1 VSFEILFRRILLVK
15 KNTILDKSYEL
26 EWSLKY
32 TDLQSRPILS
42 SDGIE
47 VQAKVLIYENLKT

>member
-1 VSFEILFRRILLVK
+1 MK
-15 KNTILDKSYEL
+15 KNTILDKPYEL

-32 TDLQSRPILS
+32 TDLQSHPILS

-47 VQAKVLIYENLKT
+47 FQAKVLTYENFKTLADY

>member
-1 VSFEILFRRILLVK
+1 VK